1 MGLLVCLGR
10 GAAIWSL
17 ICVLQAIDSFDIW
30 GTMACP
36 YDEMLQ
42 HVCRELQ
49 QKNQDKWLQVPTNR
63 KELVRRMFEDDGP
76 LATMGGVVWN
86 KEYIDVL
93 LVAIHPYDHSL
104 DKLSRFAMYESTD
117 TPCDFEWKEWNISL
131 TRELVRLQQVYPAMR
146 VVSRMA
152 AGGHQA
158 PVWKLLF
165 VVCLLFLSL
174 LDFVVAGY

>member
-1 MGLLVCLGR
+1 MIKCYSMFVENCKK
-10 GAAIWSL
+10 
-17 ICVLQAIDSFDIW
+17 
-30 GTMACP
+30 
-36 YDEMLQ
+36 
-42 HVCRELQ
+42 
-49 QKNQDKWLQVPTNR
+49 KNPDKWLQVPTNR

-76 LATMGGVVWN
+76 LATMGGVEWI

-104 DKLSRFAMYESTD
+104 DKSSRFALYKSTD
-117 TPCDFEWKEWNISL
+117 TDCDFEWKEWNISM
-131 TRELVRLQQVYPAMR
+131 TRELVRLRQVYPAMR

-174 LDFVVAGY
+174 LDFVVADFVVVDY